1 MLHSLNIVPLQV
13 IAYGIGAAFVS
24 EFLSYVLMYR
34 TSSFKRLKASFQ
46 TYEPVPSAAQG
57 STQSGNSKTAK
68 KKEAKMK
75 GFEAEVGRKMA
86 VVQVVSG
93 IMTFAIMVMSFKIV
107 PMLFGTNSIGQLP
120 FEPPGFLRKIT
131 QRGIENG
138 GVRDFSPFFIF
149 MLCQGSVRVIVGK
162 LLGWG
167 PSRKMQSF
175 KPDMEKILKTA

>member
-13 IAYGIGAAFVS
+13 IAYGIGAALVS

-93 IMTFAIMVMSFKIV
+93 IMVRSERLCLLLCAHNC
-107 PMLFGTNSIGQLP
+107 LFSL
-120 FEPPGFLRKIT
+120 FVWAL
-131 QRGIENG
+131 
-138 GVRDFSPFFIF
+138 V
-149 MLCQGSVRVIVGK
+149 
-162 LLGWG
+162 
-167 PSRKMQSF
+167 
-175 KPDMEKILKTA
+175 

>member
-1 MLHSLNIVPLQV
+1 MLDSLNIVPLQV

-24 EFLSYVLMYR
+24 ELLSYVFMYR

-46 TYEPVPSAAQG
+46 TYEPVSSVAQG

-93 IMTFAIMVMSFKIV
+93 IMVGSEYLCVLLCAYNC
-107 PMLFGTNSIGQLP
+107 LFSLFVWVLICMI
-120 FEPPGFLRKIT
+120 KD
-131 QRGIENG
+131 QRNQ
-138 GVRDFSPFFIF
+138 F
-149 MLCQGSVRVIVGK
+149 MYQIKMIAYCR
-162 LLGWG
+162 LLQPW
-167 PSRKMQSF
+167 
-175 KPDMEKILKTA
+175 